1 MDKNIIKALKACSL
15 FDDLSDTEIEKV
27 MSEVSYSLLK
37 YNKKDIYVS
46 TGEHNSF
53 NSFADIVISGELS
66 VKMDRGSGRCVK
78 IGSYMVGRLSTPA
91 QIFYDK
97 MPLQVT
103 IEAVRPTTLLRIT
116 PDSLLKLFNLDH
128 RIQMNFI
135 KLLSSVAIT
144 LAKMVKQLTL
154 FTVREKVA
162 NYLEEVTKRRNS
174 DTITF
179 DVSRQEI
186 ANMFAI
192 QKYSLQR
199 VLGEFARG
207 GAIKMRGKTITI
219 LDREKLRLLANP

>member
-1 MDKNIIKALKACSL
+1 M
-15 FDDLSDTEIEKV
+15 
-27 MSEVSYSLLK
+27 
-37 YNKKDIYVS
+37 
-46 TGEHNSF
+46 
-53 NSFADIVISGELS
+53 
-66 VKMDRGSGRCVK
+66 K

-103 IEAVRPTTLLRIT
+103 IEAVRPTTLLRLT
-116 PDSLLKLFNLDH
+116 PNSLLKLFNLDH

-135 KLLSSVAIT
+135 KILSSVAIT

-179 DVSRQEI
+179 EVSRQEI
-186 ANMFAI
+186 ADMFAI

-199 VLGEFARG
+199 VLGEFAKG

>member
-1 MDKNIIKALKACSL
+1 
-15 FDDLSDTEIEKV
+15 
-27 MSEVSYSLLK
+27 
-37 YNKKDIYVS
+37 
-46 TGEHNSF
+46 
-53 NSFADIVISGELS
+53 
-66 VKMDRGSGRCVK
+66 
-78 IGSYMVGRLSTPA
+78 
-91 QIFYDK
+91 
-97 MPLQVT
+97 
-103 IEAVRPTTLLRIT
+103 
-116 PDSLLKLFNLDH
+116 
-128 RIQMNFI
+128 MNFI

-179 DVSRQEI
+179 EVSRQEI

-199 VLGEFARG
+199 VLGEFAKG

>member
-15 FDDLSDTEIEKV
+15 FDDLSETEIEQV
-27 MSEVSYSLLK
+27 MSEVNYSLLK

-46 TGEHNSF
+46 TGEH

-162 NYLEEVTKRRNS
+162 NYLEEVTQRRNS

-199 VLGEFARG
+199 VLGEFAKG